1 MMDPFDNGTGFGFYL
16 ILPFTYK
23 FGLGIAVG
31 GSGALADALVRCFE
45 DHGGT
50 IRLNSE
56 IERIL
61 LDGQPAKGGV
71 LHGGEATDGRSRGRS
86 ATVRRGAAPAPR
98 RREIGRATC
107 RERVCENG

>member
-56 IERIL
+56 IARIL
-61 LDGQPAKGGV
+61 LDGQTAKGV
-71 LHGGEATDGRSRGRS
+71 VVHGGEEIYAEKQSVDGPHYTQVSTGLS
-86 ATVRRGAAPAPR
+86 SGVLCG
-98 RREIGRATC
+98 
-107 RERVCENG
+107 